1 MMNYNAQL
9 PYEKSRRK
17 VVCHLTDTT
26 KAGLITLPLIYLSVI
41 DLAIL
46 ENFDRVAGT
55 ERLARLHGIDKI
67 LLGELSDKRSI
78 ESGRRPQAQCWG
90 IELYRN
96 ERLTIARL
104 QNYLRN
110 LLIVN
115 D

>member
-41 DLAIL
+41 DL

-55 ERLARLHGIDKI
+55 ERLARGNGIDKI
-67 LLGELSDKRSI
+67 LFGKLSGETGSVAAAVPRLDADERSI
-78 ESGRRPQAQCWG
+78 ETGRRP
-90 IELYRN
+90 
-96 ERLTIARL
+96 
-104 QNYLRN
+104 
-110 LLIVN
+110 
-115 D
+115 

>member
-1 MMNYNAQL
+1 MMNFNAQL

-55 ERLARLHGIDKI
+55 ERLARGNGIDKI
-67 LLGELSDKRSI
+67 LFGKLSGETGSVAAAVPRLDADERSI
-78 ESGRRPQAQCWG
+78 ETGRRP
-90 IELYRN
+90 
-96 ERLTIARL
+96 
-104 QNYLRN
+104 
-110 LLIVN
+110 
-115 D
+115 